1 MGPILSATLAVGIE
15 WNTTMLKEKIC
26 APYLDLESSC
36 QLYNMSKEIYSHT
49 CKVTGNIA
57 VMSLIKKKNETKKIK
72 NFRNKDN
79 LESTV
84 KPQSY
89 YE

>member
-1 MGPILSATLAVGIE
+1 
-15 WNTTMLKEKIC
+15 MLKEIH
-26 APYLDLESSC
+26 
-36 QLYNMSKEIYSHT
+36 SHT
-49 CKVTGNIA
+49 CKVTENIA

-72 NFRNKDN
+72 NFRDKDD

-84 KPQSY
+84 KPLNY